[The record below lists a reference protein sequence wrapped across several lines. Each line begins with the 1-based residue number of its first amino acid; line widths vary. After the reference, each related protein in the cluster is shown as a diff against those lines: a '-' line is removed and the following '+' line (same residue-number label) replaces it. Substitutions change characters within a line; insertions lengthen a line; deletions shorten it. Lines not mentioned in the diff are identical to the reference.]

1 MEIKINTKYN
11 IGDDAYFLG
20 ENNRVRVGVVY
31 LVEVSHCLRCSSD
44 EAENLIPL
52 VKIRYMLYDAL
63 SDERAIEKYEYQ
75 LFETPQ
81 EARDEAL
88 KIISPKMLMS
98 GTLTKSA
105 HFLDKMNKDYPWL
118 NDAIKKY
125 KGDE

>member
-44 EAENLIPL
+44 EAENLIPQ

-63 SDERAIEKYEYQ
+63 SEERAIEKYEYQ
-75 LFETPQ
+75 LFKTPQ
-81 EARDEAL
+81 EAIDVAL
-88 KIISPKMLMS
+88 KIISPS
-98 GTLTKSA
+98 GTLTKSV